1 MGKGRDIRR
10 FAEKNQWLL
19 LALAAGLLLMG
30 LANGSSAEA
39 EKTVNTANEQRLSDA
54 LSRMEGVGEVYVLL
68 AEKQGREKG
77 FSGAVVV
84 CAGGGDPGV
93 QLRIT
98 QAVQAFTALG
108 SDKIIVQK
116 MIS

>member
-1 MGKGRDIRR
+1 MSKAKELRA
-10 FAEKNQWLL
+10 FAEKNAWLI

-30 LANGSSAEA
+30 LGGGGSGGKETSS
-39 EKTVNTANEQRLSDA
+39 TAYEQRLTGA

-68 AEKQGREKG
+68 AEKPGREQG

-84 CAGGGDPGV
+84 CAGGSDPGV
-93 QLRIT
+93 QLRVT
-98 QAVQAFTALG
+98 RAVQAFTDLG
-108 SDKIIVQK
+108 SDKIIIQK